1 MNIIN
6 ELFNIRPSD
15 KIKDDKI
22 TIEDVLDHCTD
33 NQMKSDLEYMISK
46 LNDVNS

>member
-22 TIEDVLDHCTD
+22 TIDDVLDHCTD
-33 NQMKSDLEYMISK
+33 NQMKSDLEYI
-46 LNDVNS
+46 NSMMSNFYS